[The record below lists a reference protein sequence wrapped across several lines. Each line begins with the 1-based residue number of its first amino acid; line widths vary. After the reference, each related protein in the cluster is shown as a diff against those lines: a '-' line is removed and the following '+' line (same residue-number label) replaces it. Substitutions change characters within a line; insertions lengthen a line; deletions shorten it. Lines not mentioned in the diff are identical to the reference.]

1 MARLVVLAH
10 RIPYPPNKGEKLRT
24 FHQLE
29 ILTTLG
35 HDICV
40 IAPVESKQEETF
52 GKQLSKCLNID
63 VKTAALSNKLIRLS
77 TALLKN
83 QSFSEANFFDA
94 ELAHIFE
101 QESKGADA
109 ILLTASSLIPYV
121 THSEIANNVL
131 KLMDF
136 MDVDSDKWA
145 QYASESQL
153 LKRLV
158 YRRESKKIANLE
170 SYALSQFDELYV
182 ISNAEKLLLED
193 KFDFDFNCKI
203 LGNGI
208 DQNLF
213 NPSQEKPE
221 KQVNFLFSGVMD
233 YKPNVD
239 AVLWFVKHC
248 WPQISSEVPNAHFII
263 AGMNPTKSIEALGHS
278 HGNINVTGFV
288 DDIKPYFD
296 NAHVFVAPFKIAR
309 GVQNKILQA
318 MACALPVVSTSLGA
332 EGILCEHDRNIIIT
346 DDNESFADNCIELAQ
361 NKTKARQIGSDALT
375 RINDHY
381 AWESV
386 LQPLIRQLEKL

>member
-29 ILTTLG
+29 ILKKFG

-40 IAPVESKQEETF
+40 IAPLESSQEEIF
-52 GKQLSKCLNID
+52 SKQLSETLNVD
-63 VKTAALSNKLIRLS
+63 VKTVVLGQKLLRLLKALY
-77 TALLKN
+77 KN
-83 QSFSEANFFDA
+83 QSFSEANFFSS
-94 ELAHIFE
+94 ELLNVFGREI
-101 QESKGADA
+101 KNADA

-121 THSEIANNVL
+121 KHTEVPDSTL

-136 MDVDSDKWA
+136 MDVDSDKWE
-145 QYASESQL
+145 QYANQSKL
-153 LKRLV
+153 IKRMV
-158 YRRESKKIANLE
+158 YAREAKKVANLE
-170 SYALSQFDELYV
+170 SYTLSQFDESYI
-182 ISNAEKLLLED
+182 ISNAEKMLLEN

-208 DQNLF
+208 DQSLF
-213 NPSQEKPE
+213 NPCEQKPE
-221 KQVNFLFSGVMD
+221 SQVNYLFSGVMD
-233 YKPNVD
+233 YKPNID

-248 WPQISSEVPNAHFII
+248 WTQISLEVPQAKFII
-263 AGMNPTKSIEALGHS
+263 AGMNPTKNIQALEQTYSNIE
-278 HGNINVTGFV
+278 VTGFV

-296 NAHVFVAPFKIAR
+296 SAHVFVAPFRIAR

-318 MACALPVVSTSLGA
+318 MACALPVVSTALGA
-332 EGILCEHDRNIIIT
+332 EGILCEHERNIIIT
-346 DDNESFADNCIELAQ
+346 DDAESFADNCIELAQ
-361 NKTKARQIGSDALT
+361 NKSKAQQLGRGALQ

-386 LQPLIRQLEKL
+386 LQPLIRQLNKL